1 MQQDV
6 KYMVTFALATLERNW
21 ETDSANTGM
30 MPKTDQLTIYSQH
43 TYINTSTNLTRIL
56 KSYMK
61 REFLSKAWKRIT
73 GRQIHLFIGYK
84 SAYGTQYRI
93 ETLLLLALWSLRWPY
108 CVKNETFTYSKDF
121 IQGTLY
127 NIFAYSPSKE
137 IFSGHIIFMRFL
149 NISSLGDWIK
159 FSYFMQCLR
168 LWRICRKHCIV
179 VM

>member
-121 IQGTLY
+121 IQEPYIISLLILPVRRFSVDTSFLCVFWTFPLWEIGSNFRILCSASTFDV
-127 NIFAYSPSKE
+127 FAE
-137 IFSGHIIFMRFL
+137 IIAL
-149 NISSLGDWIK
+149 
-159 FSYFMQCLR
+159 
-168 LWRICRKHCIV
+168 
-179 VM
+179 